1 MKRLGPF
8 LTGIILGA
16 AGMYFTLHYHVVR
29 ADDGFHMVEKFSSTP
44 WGTYADIRSFG
55 YQEWAE
61 HQELAYAIT
70 KAGKTDLLKNSIA
83 VEPLQNAVNNIF
95 NSANSAVNQVQQQ
108 AQQQAQQFGFPQ
120 QR

>member
-1 MKRLGPF
+1 MKSLGPF

-16 AGMYFTLHYHVVR
+16 VGMYFTLHYHVVR
-29 ADDGFHMVEKFSSTP
+29 ANDGFHMVEKFSSTP

-55 YQEWAE
+55 YQEWVD

-70 KAGKTDLLKNSIA
+70 KAGKTELIQGVA
-83 VEPLQNAVNNIF
+83 VAPLQNAVNNIF
-95 NSANSAVNQVQQQ
+95 NSVNSAANQ
-108 AQQQAQQFGFPQ
+108 AQQQAQQFGLPQ

>member
-8 LTGIILGA
+8 LMGIILGA

-29 ADDGFHMVEKFSSTP
+29 ANDGLHMVPKFSSTP
-44 WGTYADIRSFG
+44 WGTYVDIRSFG
-55 YQEWAE
+55 YQEWVE

-70 KAGKTDLLKNSIA
+70 KAGKTDLIQGVA
-83 VEPLQNAVNNIF
+83 VAPLQNAVNNIF
-95 NSANSAVNQVQQQ
+95 NSVNTAAQNAQQQ